1 MNNVILSGR
10 LTRDIDF
17 KFTAGEG
24 KPVARFTLAVD
35 RKFKKDEADF
45 INCVSFGKTAETMT
59 QYLTKGNK
67 IAVTGSI
74 RTGRYTDGTGNTRYS
89 TSVYVDSFEFLEK
102 SDRTQ
107 SDTNYNISLDD
118 DITPV
123 NDGDMPF

>member
-1 MNNVILSGR
+1 MDNVILSGR

-59 QYLTKGNK
+59 QYLTKGKK

-74 RTGRYTDGTGNTRYS
+74 RTGNYTDGNGNTRYS

-102 SDRTQ
+102 AENTQ
-107 SDTNYNISLDD
+107 FKTNDNMSFDD